1 MFSGLLIILLPLV
14 VGYLIP
20 LRHESA
26 LKLINRFLSW
36 IVYVI
41 LFFMGISLAFLD
53 NLAANLLSILHYSV
67 VTIVVILACNIAA
80 LFWLERSL
88 PWINHHQQEKL
99 PSRIAMAL
107 ESLKLCGVVVLGFLL
122 GLTGLVFLQHA
133 TEASEYTLIFL
144 LFLIGIQLRNNGMTL
159 KQIVLNRRGM
169 IVAVVVVGSSLIGG
183 VINAFILDLPLKTGL
198 AMASGFGWYSLSGI
212 LMTESFGPVIGSA
225 SFFNDLG
232 RELIAIMLIPGL
244 VRKSRSTALGLCGAT
259 SMDFTLP
266 VLQRSGGLELVP
278 AAIVHGFI
286 LSLLVPI
293 LMALFSA

>member
-14 VGYLIP
+14 IGYLIP
-20 LRHESA
+20 LHRPSA
-26 LKLINRFLSW
+26 LKLIARLLSW

-53 NLAANLLSILHYSV
+53 NLANNLLAILHYAAVSV
-67 VTIVVILACNIAA
+67 VIILLCNIAA
-80 LFWLERSL
+80 LMWLEQKM
-88 PWINHHQQEKL
+88 PWQNHHRQEKL
-99 PSRIAMAL
+99 PSRLAMAL
-107 ESLKLCGVVVLGFLL
+107 ESLQLCGVVFIGFLI
-122 GLTGLVFLQHA
+122 GLSGISFLQHA

-159 KQIVLNRRGM
+159 RQIVLNRRGM
-169 IVAVVVVGSSLIGG
+169 IVAVVVMVSSLLGG
-183 VINAFILDLPLKTGL
+183 IINAFILDLPLKTGL

-212 LMTESFGPVIGSA
+212 LLTESYGPVIGSA
-225 SFFNDLG
+225 AFFNDLA
-232 RELIAIMLIPGL
+232 RELLAIMLIPGL
-244 VRKSRSTALGLCGAT
+244 VRRSRSTALGLCGAT

-266 VLQRSGGLELVP
+266 VLQRSGGVEIVP

-293 LMALFSA
+293 LMAFFSA

>member
-1 MFSGLLIILLPLV
+1 MFSGLLIILLPLI
-14 VGYLIP
+14 VGYLIS
-20 LRHESA
+20 LHRESA
-26 LKLINRFLSW
+26 LRLINRFLSW

-53 NLAANLLSILHYSV
+53 NLSANLLSILHYSV
-67 VTIVVILACNIAA
+67 VTVVVILLCNIAA
-80 LFWLERSL
+80 LFWLERTI
-88 PWINHHQQEKL
+88 PWKNNHQQEKL

-122 GLTGLVFLQHA
+122 GLTGWSFLQHA

-169 IVAVVVVGSSLIGG
+169 MVAVIVVASSLAGG
-183 VINAFILDLPLKTGL
+183 VINAFILDLPLKTSL

-212 LMTESFGPVIGSA
+212 LLTESFGPVIGSA
-225 SFFNDLG
+225 AFFNDLA

-244 VRKSRSTALGLCGAT
+244 VRRSRSTALGLCGAT

-266 VLQRSGGLELVP
+266 VLQRSGGLEMVP
-278 AAIVHGFI
+278 AAI
-286 LSLLVPI
+286 
-293 LMALFSA
+293 ALREGSFS

>member
-1 MFSGLLIILLPLV
+1 MFSGLLIILIPLI

-20 LRHESA
+20 LRQLSA
-26 LKLINRFLSW
+26 LKLINRLLSW

-53 NLAANLLSILHYSV
+53 NLATNLLSILQYSV
-67 VTIVVILACNIAA
+67 ITMGVILLCNIAA
-80 LFWLERSL
+80 LFWLERVI
-88 PWINHHQQEKL
+88 PWKNHHHQEKL

-122 GLTGLVFLQHA
+122 GLTGFDFLQHA

-169 IVAVVVVGSSLIGG
+169 MVAVIVVGSSLVGG
-183 VINAFILDLPLKTGL
+183 VINAFILGLPLNTAL

-212 LMTESFGPVIGSA
+212 LLTESFGPVIGSA
-225 SFFNDLG
+225 AFFNDLG

-244 VRKSRSTALGLCGAT
+244 VRRSRSTALGLCGAT

-266 VLQRSGGLELVP
+266 VLQRSGGLEMVP

-293 LMALFSA
+293 MMAFFSA